1 MEPTF
6 GAWVALVCGL
16 MGLLL
21 IDLFVLHRGTG
32 EVSMRNAAVSTA
44 AFITV
49 GVAFGVTLGLLEG
62 STVAGEYFAGYLLEL
77 SLSLDNVFVW
87 ALILG
92 AFSIPPA
99 YQHRVLFY
107 GIFGALILRGAFVAL
122 GAQLLERFEWVGVCV
137 RRAPHLQRRAHVA
150 GAA

>member
-6 GAWVALVCGL
+6 AAWVALVCGL
-16 MGLLL
+16 VGLLL
-21 IDLFVLHRGTG
+21 IDLLVLHRGTR
-32 EVSMRNAAVSTA
+32 EISMRNAGLSTA
-44 AFITV
+44 AFIAV
-49 GVAFGVTLGLLEG
+49 GLAFGVALGLLEG
-62 STVAGEYFAGYLLEL
+62 SRIAGEYFAGYLLEL

-107 GIFGALILRGAFVAL
+107 GIFGR
-122 GAQLLERFEWVGVCV
+122 
-137 RRAPHLQRRAHVA
+137 
-150 GAA
+150 